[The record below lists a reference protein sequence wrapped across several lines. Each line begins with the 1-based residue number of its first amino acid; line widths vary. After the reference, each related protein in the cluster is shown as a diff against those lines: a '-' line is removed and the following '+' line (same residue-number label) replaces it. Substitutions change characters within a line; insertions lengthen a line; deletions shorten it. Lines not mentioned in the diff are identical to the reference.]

1 MTRRTFIL
9 TVFLVT
15 LFAGLASACP
25 MCKDSI
31 PNSDVGS
38 AVAVP
43 SGFNFSVY
51 YMLTGLFATLGLIS
65 FVVFKG
71 VRDANRYS
79 VQKQQT
85 IKPTV

>member
-1 MTRRTFIL
+1 MNRRTIIL

-15 LFAGLASACP
+15 LITGFASACP

-31 PNSDVGS
+31 PNSDVGN

-51 YMLTGLFATLGLIS
+51 YMLTGLFATIGLIS
-65 FVVFKG
+65 FIVVKG

-85 IKPTV
+85 IKPTA